1 MVYCLVYCVIINSES
16 AGELFRLVR
25 LLYHVILL
33 TVVPCYKRVKQM
45 DTHSNEQEKIIEVEG
60 DDDGGWVDTHHYGG
74 SGTGDVSEQV
84 AELTL
89 DEVDRKIGKFYLLF
103 IILHYLV
110 SLYVKTIIP

>member
-1 MVYCLVYCVIINSES
+1 MAYCVIINSES

-89 DEVDRKIGKFYLLF
+89 DEVHREIGEFYLLSNTV
-103 IILHYLV
+103 HYFV
-110 SLYVKTIIP
+110 SVYVITTLP